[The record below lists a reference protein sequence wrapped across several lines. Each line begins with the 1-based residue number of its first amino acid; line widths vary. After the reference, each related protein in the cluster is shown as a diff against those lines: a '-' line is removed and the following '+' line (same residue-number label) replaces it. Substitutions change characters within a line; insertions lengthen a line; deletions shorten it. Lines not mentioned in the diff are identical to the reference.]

1 MRRSSGDPMDPAAA
15 GAADI
20 DREHLDQLRKAR
32 QRRLAKVIVIVGL
45 LVILAVFVIR
55 NSHPVV
61 IHYVFFSRNTRLIWI
76 MLACAIIGFVV
87 GYLVGRPGKQVRFHG
102 EEK

>member
-1 MRRSSGDPMDPAAA
+1 VRRSSGDPMDPAGA
-15 GAADI
+15 GADI

-45 LVILAVFVIR
+45 LVILAVFVIK

-76 MLACAIIGFVV
+76 MLACAIIGFIV
-87 GYLVGRPGKQVRFHG
+87 GYLVGRPGRQVRFHG

>member
-1 MRRSSGDPMDPAAA
+1 MDPAAGA
-15 GAADI
+15 GTDI

-45 LVILAVFVIR
+45 LVILAVFVIK

-76 MLACAIIGFVV
+76 MLACAIIGFIV
-87 GYLVGRPGKQVRFHG
+87 GYLVGRPGKQVRFHD